1 MLADA
6 LGRPLRFIL
15 TAGQK
20 ADCEQALPLL
30 ENRRPKGLLADRG
43 YDTDSIRRHLKTNK
57 IEAVIPAR
65 IHRREPIA
73 HNAGIY
79 RMRNRIERCF
89 GKLKSWRRIATRFDR
104 NDEYYM
110 AFLHIAASMI
120 WMHANVD

>member
-1 MLADA
+1 MLVDA

-43 YDTDSIRRHLKTNK
+43 YDTNSIRSHLKANR

-65 IHRREPIA
+65 KNRRE
-73 HNAGIY
+73 
-79 RMRNRIERCF
+79 
-89 GKLKSWRRIATRFDR
+89 
-104 NDEYYM
+104 
-110 AFLHIAASMI
+110 SMI
-120 WMHANVD
+120 LRMG